1 MPKLDIDAAAWA
13 TLNRLLDE
21 ALDLSPEA
29 REPWLAGLPDEVR
42 PLAPRLRD
50 LLARATRTGAG
61 DFLGTLPRLGG
72 ETGAGTAP
80 LLEPQ
85 LEPGA
90 PPRTAGDRIGPYRL
104 VRPLAEGGMGA
115 VWLAERTD
123 GLVQRPI
130 ALKLPRGAWDRAGL
144 AQRMAR
150 EREIL
155 ATLDHP
161 HVARLFDAGVTAEG
175 QPWLALEYVEGRR
188 IDEHAREARLDPRAR
203 ARLFLQ
209 VAGAVAHAHSRLVIH
224 RDLKPGNVLV
234 TGAGQAMLLDFGI
247 AKLLEGGLAQETEL
261 TQLGGRAL
269 TPAYAAPEQLGGEP
283 LGVAADV
290 YSLGVLLFELLAEAR
305 PYRLERES
313 LGALVEAVLRAEP
326 LRPSD
331 AAVTPAARRALRG
344 DLDTIILKALKKR
357 PGERYATANALAE
370 DVERWL
376 QGRPVLAHPD
386 RAAYRL
392 KKFVGRN
399 RLAVGATAAVAV
411 AILAGGAL
419 SVAEKMRTDEVRA
432 FMASVKPGVDL
443 EAAERAF
450 AEAHAPGTGAAR
462 AARDPKAIETRFT
475 FGRALAEAGQLER
488 GIAEM
493 LRAEGDAAA
502 RFGVDSFV
510 VGTLMANRAAFQ
522 LDAGDLGPALQAS
535 ERVVQVFERLTA
547 PDSYPF
553 AAARFRRGVARLAVR
568 RPDLALPDLTL
579 AADSQQALL
588 GRTHERTLAA
598 RTERALAL
606 ALLGRLGEAEA
617 EVAAALA
624 RPRAGD
630 APLDRARHVQGLVFR
645 LAGDPAAALRLQQ
658 AALASVREGP
668 AADWARMR
676 VLAEVGL
683 DQAEL
688 GAFAEAAATLEEA
701 LRLFERCQR
710 GLTPEHADALVGL
723 GRARLALGDAP
734 GALAPLA
741 QADRFWRETD
751 PEGRWAGEAARWLGR
766 AQAALGQPEAQGTLA
781 RAARLLAASPRPGD
795 PAPEVLARER

>member
-1 MPKLDIDAAAWA
+1 MPRLDIDAAAWA

-21 ALDLSPEA
+21 ALDLAPGA
-29 REPWLAGLPDEVR
+29 REPWLAGLPADLR

-50 LLARATRTGAG
+50 LLARATRAG
-61 DFLGTLPRLGG
+61 GGELLSTLPKLGATTGSATGPMADG
-72 ETGAGTAP
+72 EAP
-80 LLEPQ
+80 R
-85 LEPGA
+85 A
-90 PPRTAGDRIGPYRL
+90 RAAGDRIGPYRL

-115 VWLAERTD
+115 VWLAERAD
-123 GLVQRPI
+123 GLVQRPV
-130 ALKLPRGAWDRAGL
+130 ALKLPRGAWERAGL

-161 HVARLFDAGVTAEG
+161 NVARLFDAGVTAEG
-175 QPWLALEYVEGRR
+175 QPWLALEFVEGRR
-188 IDEHAREARLDPRAR
+188 IDEHAREAGLDTPAR

-209 VAGAVAHAHSRLVIH
+209 VAGAVAHAHARLVIH

-234 TGAGQAMLLDFGI
+234 TADGQARLLDFGI

-269 TPAYAAPEQLGGEP
+269 TPAYAAPEQLAGEP

-290 YSLGVLLFELLAEAR
+290 YSLGVLLYELLAEAR

-326 LRPSD
+326 VRPS
-331 AAVTPAARRALRG
+331 AAAAAPAARRALRG

-357 PGERYATANALAE
+357 PGERYATVNAFAD

-376 QGRPVLAHPD
+376 QGRPVLAQPD
-386 RAAYRL
+386 RATYRL
-392 KKFVGRN
+392 RKFVGRN
-399 RLAVGATAAVAV
+399 RLAVGAAAAVIAAV
-411 AILAGGAL
+411 LAGAAL
-419 SVAEKMRTDEVRA
+419 AVAEKLRTDEVRA
-432 FMASVKPGVDL
+432 FLASVKPGVDL

-450 AEAHAPGTGAAR
+450 LEAHAPGPGASR
-462 AARDPKAIETRFT
+462 AARDPRAIETRFT

-493 LRAEGDAAA
+493 VRAEGDAAA

-510 VGTLMANRAAFQ
+510 VGSLMATRAAFQ

-535 ERVVQVFERLTA
+535 ERVVQVFGRLTA
-547 PDSYPF
+547 PDSYPY

-588 GRTHERTLAA
+588 GRSHERTLAA

-617 EVAAALA
+617 EVAGVLA
-624 RPRAGD
+624 RPRSGD
-630 APLDRARHVQGLVFR
+630 APLDRARHVQGVVFR
-645 LAGDPAAALRLQQ
+645 LAGDPATALRLQR

-668 AADWARMR
+668 SADWSRMR
-676 VLAEVGL
+676 VLAELGL
-683 DQAEL
+683 DQLEL
-688 GAFAEAAATLEEA
+688 GAAAEAAATLAEA
-701 LRLFERCQR
+701 LRLFDRCQR
-710 GLTPEHADALVGL
+710 GVTPEHADALIGL
-723 GRARLALGDAP
+723 GRARLAQGDAA

-741 QADRFWRETD
+741 EADRAWREAA
-751 PEGRWAGEAARWLGR
+751 PSGRWAGEAAHWLGR
-766 AQAALGQPEAQGTLA
+766 AQAALDRPEAAATLA

-795 PAPEVLARER
+795 PAPGILARRR